1 MNDQEHRSFV
11 QRLFHESMRIVLEP
25 LIKAGTDGME
35 MISSDGAVRRVHP
48 ILTCYVADYPEQCLV
63 ACAKYGT
70 CVKCKTPAD
79 DLQNPTPAE
88 SRSQEWTEQIIEEAK
103 QQADG
108 KPQRFH
114 SYCMSK
120 DVSGSVYRPFWH
132 GFPLCDIHRSITP
145 DVLHQLYQGVFKHL
159 VSWCQRIL
167 TPQELDHRI
176 RALPPAYGL

>member
-1 MNDQEHRSFV
+1 
-11 QRLFHESMRIVLEP
+11 MRVVYT
-25 LIKAGTDGME
+25 GD
-35 MISSDGAVRRVHP
+35 
-48 ILTCYVADYPEQCLV
+48 VADYPEQCLV

-167 TPQELDHRI
+167 TPQELDRRI